1 MISVIVPVYNA
12 EKYLRRCLESI
23 LQQSYKD
30 FEVII
35 VNDGSVDDSEK
46 ICAEFARGNERIKV
60 ITIAN
65 NGVSNAR
72 NIGLDAAV
80 GDYISFVD
88 ADDYLDVDYLEN
100 YMKAAVSTD
109 ADIVVGGV
117 QAENGNK
124 TSYQKN
130 KNVIFE
136 QERIR
141 QLVCSLLDNKSDEN
155 DSYSPQAL
163 GFSCCKLYKKST
175 IKLTRFDK
183 NISVRE
189 DAIFNAKAFLISNKI
204 AFRDFGGYHY
214 VINATSATGHFRKNF
229 TDEAKSFLK
238 ACKDLWDKNGL
249 PLDSYYIGCLYTYM
263 RWVKF
268 FAMHKDSGF
277 INHQQIFI
285 IRESFKD
292 EIWREGFQNARL
304 SLLNPQYKLL
314 RLLFN
319 CRCASG
325 IRAICEIS
333 EMRR

>member
-1 MISVIVPVYNA
+1 MISVIIPVYNA

-23 LQQSYKD
+23 VQQSYKD

-35 VNDGSVDDSEK
+35 INDGSADGSER
-46 ICAEFARGNERIKV
+46 ICAEFASENKQIKL

-72 NIGLDAAV
+72 NIGLDVAI

-100 YMKAAVSTD
+100 YMKAAALTD

-117 QAENGNK
+117 QEENSNK
-124 TSYQKN
+124 ISYQKN

-136 QERIR
+136 QERIK

-155 DSYSPQAL
+155 NLYSPQVL
-163 GFSCCKLYKKST
+163 GFACSKLYKKE
-175 IKLTRFDK
+175 ILKFIRFDK
-183 NISVRE
+183 NIPVRE
-189 DAIFNAKAFLISNKI
+189 DAIFNAKAFLVSDKI
-204 AFRDFGGYHY
+204 AFRDFAGYHY

-229 TDEAKSFLK
+229 TDEAKCFLK
-238 ACKDLWDKNGL
+238 ECKELWDKNNL

-263 RWVKF
+263 RWVKLF
-268 FAMHKDSGF
+268 VSHKGSGF
-277 INHQQIFI
+277 TNYQQISI

-292 EIWREGFQNARL
+292 EIWRYGFQNVRV

-314 RLLFN
+314 KLLFI
-319 CRCASG
+319 CRCAGG
-325 IRAICEIS
+325 IWLICKIS